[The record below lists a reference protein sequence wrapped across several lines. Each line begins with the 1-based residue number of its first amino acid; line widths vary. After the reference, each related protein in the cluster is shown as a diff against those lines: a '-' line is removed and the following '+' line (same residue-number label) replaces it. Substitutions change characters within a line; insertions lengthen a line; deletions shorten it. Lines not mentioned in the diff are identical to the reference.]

1 MGFAKTISLRSYES
15 VELLKDET
23 FLSPKQVA
31 KTRNFFWGLNAN
43 NMSRTKFGWQIDD
56 VRFGPGRSEDPT
68 NLFTDD
74 ATLKFS
80 VHPHNCFL
88 FINCDTKKLRVFDT
102 QSASHFA

>member
-1 MGFAKTISLRSYES
+1 MRIAETFSLRSYEDLK
-15 VELLKDET
+15 LLNYET
-23 FLSPKQVA
+23 FLCPKQVA

-56 VRFGPGRSEDPT
+56 VRFRPERSEDPT

-88 FINCDTKKLRVFDT
+88 LYQKKLRVFDT